1 MTTFKRSVL
10 HLIVFTMLPASLN
23 AQVGLEPSDRGLQEP
38 HTRLLMVADVRSI
51 TPGGEYTLGII
62 MTMEEGWHTY
72 WKNAGE
78 AGLPTEVIWDL
89 PAGLTPGQILW
100 PVPHKYNEGGEV
112 VTFGYADETMLMVPV
127 RASRDLRPGSTLT
140 LSARVEWLECKHVCI
155 PGSGT
160 VTLSLPVTAARAEPD
175 NIDLFNRY
183 RQQLPLPVDAIS
195 DLQVTWELRKGS
207 VSIVASTKRLFA
219 TDSMSAPDFYPEAI
233 EGVEMGR
240 TSARVDRGSGTITLP
255 LSSYEPV
262 DGARVLR
269 GVLVYAFE
277 SSPRAGA
284 FIEIPLSSDFCASL
298 PLAGEQH
305 TSGSVLDRP
314 FESVS
319 AQGPQLSLA
328 MYLLF
333 AVVGGLLLNIM
344 PCVLP
349 VIALKIFGLVGLGG
363 DQPKRVRKLGFMFS
377 LGILVSF
384 LTLALLVIVLQA
396 AGEQVGWGF
405 QFQEPAFVI
414 VMCTIVFA
422 FGLSLFGVY
431 EINLPGS
438 AVSGLG
444 KILDDQ
450 TRSGK
455 SASASFAEGV
465 FATVLATP
473 CTAPFLGTALGFAF
487 SQPAW
492 VILLIFTSV
501 AIGMSLPYLI
511 LTTRPAWT
519 KFLPKPGEWMVTAKQ
534 FMGFLMMG
542 TLIWLLYVLGKQLG
556 MEAVIWTSGFLLM
569 VGVACWLI
577 GKYSTLSASRMQR
590 AVTWIVAAG
599 LLGTGYWLFL
609 EDIFA
614 ARDLISGGTAQA
626 AITNEQDGIQ
636 WEPFSLRQLEA
647 DLEGDAP
654 VFIDFTAD
662 WCLTCK
668 VNEKSVL
675 TDRSVIEKFRSMNI
689 IAVKA
694 DWTTRNPEITQ
705 LLAKF
710 GRSGV
715 PLYVIFPPGRR
726 SSPIVLPEIIT
737 TGIVLDALERAT
749 QASTTVSR
757 RQ

>member
-1 MTTFKRSVL
+1 
-10 HLIVFTMLPASLN
+10 
-23 AQVGLEPSDRGLQEP
+23 
-38 HTRLLMVADVRSI
+38 MVADVRSLQ
-51 TPGGEYTLGII
+51 PGNKFTVGFI

-78 AGLPTEVIWDL
+78 AGLRTEIAWDL
-89 PAGLTPGQILW
+89 PAGLTAGEILW
-100 PVPHKYNEGGEV
+100 PIPHKYNEGGEV
-112 VTFGYADETMLMVPV
+112 VTFGYGDETMLMVPV
-127 RASRDLRPGSTLT
+127 TASNDLRPGSMVTLK
-140 LSARVEWLECKHVCI
+140 ARVDWLECKHVCI
-155 PGSGT
+155 PGSGI
-160 VTLSLPVTAARAEPD
+160 VTLSLPVSGGRTEPD
-175 NIDLFNRY
+175 NRNLFDRY
-183 RQQLPLPVDAIS
+183 RQQLPVPVEANS
-195 DLQVTWELRKGS
+195 DLRVTWELRKGS
-207 VSIVASTKRLFA
+207 AVITASARHVFT
-219 TDSMSAPDFYPEAI
+219 TDSVGAPDFYPEAI
-233 EGVEMGR
+233 DGVEIGR
-240 TSARVDRGSGTITLP
+240 TSVRFDRRSATMTLP
-255 LSSYEPV
+255 LASPERL
-262 DGARVLR
+262 DGPRVLR
-269 GVLVYAFE
+269 GVIVYSLE
-277 SSPRAGA
+277 SSPRTGA
-284 FIEIPLSSDFCASL
+284 LIEIPLSAEFCASL
-298 PLAGEQH
+298 PRAGGEQE
-305 TSGSVLDRP
+305 TGSVLDGS

-333 AVVGGLLLNIM
+333 AVIGGLLLNIM

-363 DQPKRVRKLGFMFS
+363 DQPKRIRTLGVMFS

-384 LTLALLVIVLQA
+384 LTLAFLVIILQA

-414 VMCTIVFA
+414 VMSTIVFA

-431 EINLPGS
+431 EINLPGF

-444 KILDDQ
+444 KMLDNRN
-450 TRSGK
+450 RSGK

-487 SQPAW
+487 SQPSW
-492 VILLIFTSV
+492 VILLIFTAV
-501 AIGMSLPYLI
+501 AFGMSLPYLI

-519 KFLPKPGEWMVTAKQ
+519 KYLPKPGEWMVTAKQ

-556 MEAVIWTSGFLLM
+556 MEAVIWTGGFLLM
-569 VGVACWLI
+569 VGMACWLL
-577 GKYSTLSASRMQR
+577 GKYATLSASRRQL
-590 AVTWIVAAG
+590 AVTWALVAV
-599 LLGTGYWLFL
+599 LLGGGYWLFL

-614 ARDLISGGTAQA
+614 ARDIISGNTTRTALEG
-626 AITNEQDGIQ
+626 EQHGIQ
-636 WEPFSLRQLEA
+636 WRPFSLQQLDAE
-647 DLEGDAP
+647 LRGDAP

-675 TDRSVIEKFRSMNI
+675 TDRSVIEKFRTLNI
-689 IAVKA
+689 TAFKA

-726 SSPIVLPEIIT
+726 SSPIILPEIIT
-737 TGIVLDALERAT
+737 TGIVLDALARAT
-749 QASTTVSR
+749 QVSTTAGR
-757 RQ
+757 PQ

>member
-1 MTTFKRSVL
+1 M
-10 HLIVFTMLPASLN
+10 TMLAPFMTLLTVLLLLPGTLD
-23 AQVGLEPSDRGLQEP
+23 AQVGLLPADQEGQGP
-38 HTRLLMVADVRSI
+38 HTTVSLVADARSI
-51 TPGGEYTLGII
+51 QPGATFIVGFI

-78 AGLPTEVIWDL
+78 AGLPTEIAWDL
-89 PAGLTPGQILW
+89 PAGLTAGDIMW

-112 VTFGYADETMLMVPV
+112 VTFGYGDETMLMVPIT
-127 RASRDLRPGSTLT
+127 ASGNLRPGSMVSLK
-140 LSARVEWLECKHVCI
+140 ARVNWLECKHVCI
-155 PGSGT
+155 PGSAT
-160 VTLSLPVTAARAEPD
+160 VTLSLPVSGGGTEPA
-175 NIDLFNRY
+175 NTNLFDRY
-183 RQQLPLPVDAIS
+183 RRQLPLPAGAIS
-195 DLQVTWELRKGS
+195 DLHVEWEVRRGS
-207 VSIVASTKRLFA
+207 VFVVASTPHVFQA
-219 TDSMSAPDFYPEAI
+219 DDIHAPDFYPETIDDI
-233 EGVEMGR
+233 ETGR
-240 TSARVDRGSGTITLP
+240 TTVRFDHQSATITLP
-255 LSSYEPV
+255 LTSYEPV
-262 DGARVLR
+262 DGPRVLR
-269 GVLVYAFE
+269 GVIVYAFE
-277 SSPRAGA
+277 SSPWTGVQ
-284 FIEIPLSSDFCASL
+284 IEIPLSAEFCASL
-298 PLAGEQH
+298 PRAGGEEM
-305 TSGSVLDRP
+305 SGSVLDSP
-314 FESVS
+314 FESVA
-319 AQGPQLSLA
+319 AQGTRLSFG

-333 AVVGGLLLNIM
+333 AVVGGLLLNVM

-363 DQPKRVRKLGFMFS
+363 DQPKKVRTLGFMFS

-384 LTLALLVIVLQA
+384 LTLAILVIILQA

-414 VMCTIVFA
+414 VMSTIVFA

-431 EINLPGS
+431 EINLPGF

-444 KILDDQ
+444 KVLDNSN
-450 TRSGK
+450 RSGK

-492 VILLIFTSV
+492 VILLIFTGV
-501 AIGMSLPYLI
+501 AIGMSLPYLV
-511 LTTRPAWT
+511 LTTKPAWT
-519 KFLPKPGEWMVTAKQ
+519 KYLPKPGEWMVTAKQ

-542 TLIWLLYVLGKQLG
+542 TLIWLLYVLGRQLG
-556 MEAVIWTSGFLLM
+556 MEAVIWVGGFLLM
-569 VGVACWLI
+569 VGMACWLI
-577 GKYSTLSASRMQR
+577 GKYATLTATRRQL
-590 AVTWIVAAG
+590 AVTWVLVAV
-599 LLGTGYWLFL
+599 LLGGGYWLFL

-614 ARDLISGGTAQA
+614 ARDIISENTSQTMSAS
-626 AITNEQDGIQ
+626 EQDGIQ
-636 WEPFSLRQLEA
+636 WRAFSLEQLDTE
-647 DLEGDAP
+647 LRGDAP

-675 TDRSVIEKFRSMNI
+675 TDRSVIEKFRTLNI
-689 IAVKA
+689 TAFKA

-737 TGIVLDALERAT
+737 TGIVLDALDRAT
-749 QASTTVSR
+749 QVSTTASR
-757 RQ
+757 PE